1 METPKGNLKL
11 ELSNLLSNPISL
23 YKSVFIIPGLKVSK
37 SLPDPGLFSSE
48 INKLLNCLIR

>member
-48 INKLLNCLIR
+48 INKLLN